1 MSILGYKKLN
11 FLYKFISRFI
21 DLLPL
26 PSWITVKTPYGAML
40 MPKSFR
46 IIASKFGLVEPEVK
60 EFVREAMKEADIFI
74 DVGGL
79 WILYTYGFEINE
91 ARSGSYGF

>member
-1 MSILGYKKLN
+1 MPILGYKKFN

-26 PSWITVKTPYGAML
+26 PSWITVETPYGVML

-46 IIASKFGLVEPEVK
+46 IITSKFGLVEPEVK
-60 EFVREAMKEADIFI
+60 EFIQEAMKEADIFI

-79 WILYTYGFEINE
+79 WILYTYGFKINE
-91 ARSGSYGF
+91 ARSSNYGF